1 MTTTAVYA
9 YDAAMDIGR
18 VGVWAYQLDQVPVA
32 QAQEHAIELEEMGYS
47 ALWIPEAVGREVF
60 VSSTLLLSA
69 TSRLILAPGIANIY
83 ARDPFTA
90 GAAWRTVT
98 SAFPDRFLLG
108 LGVSHQIMVEGMR
121 GHDYSR
127 PFSTMQR
134 YLPVMA
140 DAIFTAVPPTTTP
153 RRVLAAL
160 GPKMLRL
167 AAEATDG
174 AHPYFV
180 PVEHTAFARETMGE
194 GPWLCVEQAVC
205 LETDPDRARTIAR
218 GHMAMYLTLPNY
230 TNNLK
235 RFGFTDADIAD
246 GGSDRLVDA
255 IVAWGD
261 EAAIAGRV
269 AAHHAAGADHVCI
282 QVLPPNPTDVPVDTW
297 RRLAPALG
305 VGS

>member
-1 MTTTAVYA
+1 
-9 YDAAMDIGR
+9 MDIGR

-32 QAQEHAIELEEMGYS
+32 KAQEHAVELEEMGYS

-69 TSRLILAPGIANIY
+69 TSKLIVAPGIASIY
-83 ARDPFTA
+83 ARDPISA
-90 GAAWRTVT
+90 NSAWQTIT

-108 LGVSHQIMVEGMR
+108 LGVSHQVMVEGMR
-121 GHDYSR
+121 GHDYSK
-127 PFSTMQR
+127 PFSAMKN
-134 YLPVMA
+134 YIAGMDNA
-140 DAIFTAVPPTTTP
+140 FFTASPATTTP

-160 GPKMLRL
+160 GPKMLEF
-167 AAEATDG
+167 AAQATDG

-180 PVEHTAFARETMGE
+180 PVEHTAFAREVMG
-194 GPWLCVEQAVC
+194 PDSWLCVEQAVC
-205 LETDPDRARTIAR
+205 LETDPTRAREIAR

-235 RFGFTDADIAD
+235 RFGFTDDDIAD

-261 EAAIAGRV
+261 EETIAARV
-269 AAHHAAGADHVCI
+269 AAQHAAGASHVCI
-282 QVLPPNPTDVPVDTW
+282 QVLPENPTDVPVDIW